1 MSLIISLQAEVL
13 KTKRSATFY
22 LTIIAAAIIPFILLL
37 NIALDGLPSETR
49 KDPLKEIY
57 KLGFEMVSIAILPVF
72 VVALCTLLPQIEY
85 RNNAW
90 KQVLASPQ
98 TKANVFMA
106 KFLQVQLLILLML
119 FCFNIFLTSVV
130 VVAHFI
136 QPEFKILN
144 QPFNGST
151 LLTYNVNLY
160 IAVFAISAIQFWIG
174 LRFKNF
180 IVPIAVGIGL
190 WITGI
195 IIVVEYKMQNSEF
208 FPYSYPVYSIFPDF
222 KSKIPTIQLYSLCY
236 AVLFLVLGFIS
247 FRRRNVK
254 A

>member
-1 MSLIISLQAEVL
+1 MSLLISLQAEVL
-13 KTKRSATFY
+13 KIKRSATFY
-22 LTIIAAAIIPFILLL
+22 LTIIAAAIIPFILLC
-37 NIALDGLPSETR
+37 NIALDGLSDTR

-57 KLGFEMVSIAILPVF
+57 KLGFEMVYIAILPVF

-106 KFLQVQLLILLML
+106 KFVQVQLLILLML
-119 FCFNIFLTSVV
+119 LCFTIFLTCV
-130 VVAHFI
+130 VVAAHFMH
-136 QPEFKILN
+136 PEFKILN
-144 QPFNGST
+144 QPFNVNT

-160 IAVFAISAIQFWIG
+160 ITVLAISAIQFWIG

-195 IIVVEYKMQNSEF
+195 MIVVGYKMQNSEF
-208 FPYSYPVYSIFPDF
+208 FPYSFPVYSILPDF
-222 KSKIPTIQLYSLCY
+222 KSKIPTIQLYSVGY